1 LTREPESDKSK
12 ALLTEFPNVKL
23 LNGSYT
29 SEVGLRAAFVDQDVA
44 YFNIDSFQTG
54 EPQEYFWTFRA
65 YEIAIQSGL
74 KWFIFAG
81 ASEDRF
87 VERGYI
93 EKYRNSHNIVGS
105 RLSRWLAAQPVDLL
119 PWTIMTAGGVY
130 AEMFRSLLK
139 PFPHG
144 DGVVFKVPMDRESIM
159 PIIPVENYGKAVKW
173 ALKHPQEC
181 IGKFVSA
188 APFPLTFDQIAEATQ
203 QVSGKKTEFIPITV
217 DEWMTNISSHINPEA
232 RLPWGAS
239 EDDPTTFTFRKSF
252 GAWWSIWK
260 DNREFPKR
268 KDTVYLA
275 SFDIDSLK
283 TLQDWMVSTNYDP
296 LGPTSYY
303 V

>member
-1 LTREPESDKSK
+1 LTRDPESDISK
-12 ALLTEFPNVKL
+12 KLLMEFPNVKL

-29 SEVGLRAAFVDQDVA
+29 SETGLHTAFADQDVA

-81 ASEDRF
+81 ATEGRF
-87 VERGYI
+87 LEHGYA

-105 RLSRWLAAQPVDLL
+105 RLSSWLAAQPVDLL
-119 PWTIMTAGGVY
+119 PWTIITAAGVY

-139 PFPHG
+139 PLPHG
-144 DGVVFKVPMDRESIM
+144 DGVAFKVPMDKESIM
-159 PIIPVENYGKAVKW
+159 PIIPLENYGKAVKW
-173 ALKHPQEC
+173 ALKHREES
-181 IGKFVSA
+181 IGKVVLA

-203 QVSGKKTEFIPITV
+203 KVSGKKAEFIQITV

-239 EDDPTTFTFRKSF
+239 ETDPTTFSFRKSF
-252 GAWWSIWK
+252 GAWWNLWK
-260 DNREFPKR
+260 DNRIFPKR
-268 KDTVYLA
+268 ADTVYLD
-275 SFDIDSLK
+275 SGDIDSLK
-283 TLQDWMVSTNYDP
+283 TLEDWMVLTSYNP
-296 LGPTSYY
+296 LGPASYY